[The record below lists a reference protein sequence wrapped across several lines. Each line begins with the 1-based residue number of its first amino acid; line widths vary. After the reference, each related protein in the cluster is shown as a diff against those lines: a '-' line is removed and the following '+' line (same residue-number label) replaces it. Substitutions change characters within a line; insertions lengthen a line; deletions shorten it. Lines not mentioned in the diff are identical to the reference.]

1 MLLVA
6 GAVVAC
12 YPDAA
17 LADAKQALR
26 EARDIGQAVNLLFAL
41 LHTSL
46 THIQCRNYAVANEE
60 ADELAALTNEKCSSF
75 SKALGMSK
83 MTQIIRV
90 SSAEI
95 RAVFTTWLATQ
106 IGVGVRLVILE
117 GLSGVGKSWLTREPF
132 ISDGWAAETIEVDH
146 FRKDP
151 VGSKSYVSAIDRA
164 ALEAAIDAALVSLLA
179 IVIVEGPIVWPFAR
193 SAVTKIG
200 PECVRRVYLK
210 RMMKP
215 NPDVWVDEGFE
226 QRKHPE
232 EYFQSIIRYHANKP
246 WLAADVILERVE
258 SDADA

>member
-1 MLLVA
+1 M
-6 GAVVAC
+6 
-12 YPDAA
+12 
-17 LADAKQALR
+17 
-26 EARDIGQAVNLLFAL
+26 
-41 LHTSL
+41 
-46 THIQCRNYAVANEE
+46 
-60 ADELAALTNEKCSSF
+60 
-75 SKALGMSK
+75 M
-83 MTQIIRV
+83 QIIRV

-95 RAVFTTWLATQ
+95 QAVFTTWLATQ

-132 ISDGWAAETIEVDH
+132 ISDGWAAGTIEVDH

-151 VGSKSYVSAIDRA
+151 VGSKSYVSVIDRA

-246 WLAADVILERVE
+246 WLAADVILERVQ